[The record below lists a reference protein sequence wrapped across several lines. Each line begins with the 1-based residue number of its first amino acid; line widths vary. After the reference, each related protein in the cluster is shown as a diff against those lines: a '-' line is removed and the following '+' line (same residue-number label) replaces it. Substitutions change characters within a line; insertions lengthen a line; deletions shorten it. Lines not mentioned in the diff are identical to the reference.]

1 MKDSPQSGPH
11 GNLGAGSPSMPYSEI
26 EQSILAFVAKE
37 TGHNPKRLALNSRLV
52 HDLGVDGDDAVELF
66 EKFGE
71 KYGVDLTALFQ
82 NWDQYFV
89 PEGHRL
95 GMGCMIAV
103 GVAAILGDLLHRAYP
118 PIPAWAWMIALPIAC
133 LFVHAKFFAESADC
147 VPITIQ
153 ELVDAA
159 ISRTWDRHYEP
170 QGTMFRS
177 GL

>member
-11 GNLGAGSPSMPYSEI
+11 GNLASDSPSTPHPEI
-26 EQSILAFVAKE
+26 EQSILAFVARE
-37 TGHNPKRLALNSRLV
+37 TCRNPKRLALNSRLV

-82 NWDQYFV
+82 NWDHHFV
-89 PEGHRL
+89 PEGS
-95 GMGCMIAV
+95 GPGIGFMIAV
-103 GVAAILGDLLHRAYP
+103 GAAAILGDLLHRAYP
-118 PIPAWAWMIALPIAC
+118 PIPAWAWMIPPPIAY
-133 LFVHAKFFAESADC
+133 LFVHAKFFAEPADC

-170 QGTMFRS
+170 RATMFRS

>member
-11 GNLGAGSPSMPYSEI
+11 GNLAPDSPSMPHSEI
-26 EQSILAFVAKE
+26 EQSILAFVARE
-37 TGHNPKRLALNSRLV
+37 TGRNPKRLALNSRLAQ
-52 HDLGVDGDDAVELF
+52 DIGVVGDDAVELF

-82 NWDQYFV
+82 NWDHHFL
-89 PEGHRL
+89 PEGSRP
-95 GMGCMIAV
+95 GIGCMIAA
-103 GVAAILGDLLHRAYP
+103 GAAAILVDLLHRAYP

-133 LFVHAKFFAESADC
+133 LFVHAKFFAEPDDC

-170 QGTMFRS
+170 QATMFRS

>member
-1 MKDSPQSGPH
+1 MQDSPQSGPH
-11 GNLGAGSPSMPYSEI
+11 GNLAPGSPLMPHPEI
-26 EQSILAFVAKE
+26 EQSILAFVARE
-37 TGHNPKRLALNSRLV
+37 TGRNPKRLALNSRLV

-82 NWDQYFV
+82 NWDHHFA
-89 PEGHRL
+89 PEGS
-95 GMGCMIAV
+95 GVGIGFMVAV
-103 GVAAILGDLLHRAYP
+103 GAGAILGDLLHRVYP
-118 PIPAWAWMIALPIAC
+118 PIPAWAWMIPPPIVYM
-133 LFVHAKFFAESADC
+133 FVHAKFFAEPDNC
-147 VPITIQ
+147 DPITIQ

-170 QGTMFRS
+170 RATLFRS

>member
-1 MKDSPQSGPH
+1 MPH
-11 GNLGAGSPSMPYSEI
+11 PEI
-26 EQSILAFVAKE
+26 EQSILAFVARE
-37 TGHNPKRLALNSRLV
+37 TGRNPKRLALNSRLV

-82 NWDQYFV
+82 NWDHHFA
-89 PEGHRL
+89 PEGS
-95 GMGCMIAV
+95 GPGIGFMIV
-103 GVAAILGDLLHRAYP
+103 TGAALIFGDLLHRAYP
-118 PIPAWAWMIALPIAC
+118 PIPAWAWMIALPIAY
-133 LFVHAKFFAESADC
+133 LFVGTKFFAEPDNC
-147 VPITIQ
+147 DRITIQ

-170 QGTMFRS
+170 RATLFRS